1 MRKEI
6 KRETKVKRHMKKAAA
21 VILTAMMCAALIPAA
36 PGAADTAFA
45 ATGQSASDAAIEARA
60 KSIVS
65 KMTLYEKVN
74 QMMIVKMPEKRI
86 VDIAKKNQYGGYIM
100 FGYNFQGVRKSTM
113 IKRIRKCQK
122 VSKRNMLI
130 AVDEEGGTVVRASLY
145 KNFRKSRFRSPRQIY
160 RSSGYKGIVRDTKT
174 KDKFL
179 KGLGINCNFAPVADV
194 PYRSSNFIYQRGFS
208 TSAKK
213 TLKFIKKT
221 VTQMDKDDV
230 VSCLKHFPGYGGNG
244 DTHGQIIRDRRQ
256 LSTFKKRD
264 LWPFRKGID
273 NGADMI
279 MVSHV
284 IVNAFDSKRP
294 ASLSKNVH
302 KYLRKNLKF
311 DGVIVTD
318 GLGMEGIRKFVGG
331 DAGKAAVYA
340 IKAGND
346 MLCVTTGRIDT
357 QRSIRNAVKKGKISE
372 KQIDR
377 SVQRIIEMKI
387 RRGII
392 K

>member
-1 MRKEI
+1 MLDKRRTI
-6 KRETKVKRHMKKAAA
+6 KKLICIA
-21 VILTAMMCAALIPAA
+21 AALIMSVTLAA
-36 PGAADTAFA
+36 PAGAA
-45 ATGQSASDAAIEARA
+45 SSDAKIEARA
-60 KSIVS
+60 AKIVS
-65 KMTLYEKVN
+65 GMSLHDKVN

-100 FGYNFQGVRKSTM
+100 FGYNFRGRSKSSVKKT
-113 IKRIRKCQK
+113 IKQCQK
-122 VSKRNMLI
+122 VSKKNMLI

-145 KNFRKSRFRSPRQIY
+145 RQFRKSSFRSPRQVY
-160 RSSGYKGIVRDTKT
+160 RSSGYKGIVKYTKT

-179 KGLGINCNFAPVADV
+179 KSLGINTNFAPVADV

-208 TSAKK
+208 TSTKK
-213 TLKFIKKT
+213 TSKFITKT
-221 VTQMDKDDV
+221 VKQMKKDDV

-244 DTHGQIIRDRRQ
+244 DTHGKIIRDRR
-256 LSTFKKRD
+256 SKSVFKKRD
-264 LWPFRKGID
+264 LWPFRKGIQH
-273 NGADMI
+273 GADMI

-302 KYLRKNLKF
+302 RYLRKTLKY
-311 DGVIVTD
+311 DGVIITD

-331 DAGKAAVYA
+331 DAAKAAVYA
-340 IKAGND
+340 VKAGND
-346 MLCVTTGRIDT
+346 MLCVTTGRVET
-357 QRSIRNAVKKGKISE
+357 QRAIRKAVKDGKISE

-377 SVQRIIEMKI
+377 SVQRIIEMKL

>member
-1 MRKEI
+1 
-6 KRETKVKRHMKKAAA
+6 MKKRFDWMNRSISKTAGKGLACLVALMLCLIIVFSLTPQAANAAA
-21 VILTAMMCAALIPAA
+21 SSGM
-36 PGAADTAFA
+36 
-45 ATGQSASDAAIEARA
+45 SDAEIEARA
-60 KSIVS
+60 AKIVS
-65 KMTLYEKVN
+65 RMSLYDKVN

-86 VDIAKKNQYGGYIM
+86 VDIAKNNQYGGYIM
-100 FGYNFQGVRKSTM
+100 FGYNFKGKSKAS
-113 IKRIRKCQK
+113 IKRTIARCQK
-122 VSKRNMLI
+122 VSKKNMLI
-130 AVDEEGGTVVRASLY
+130 GVDEEGGTVVRASLY
-145 KNFRKSRFRSPRQIY
+145 RQFRKSSFKSPRQVY
-160 RSSGYKGIVRDTKT
+160 RSSGYKGIVKYTKS
-174 KDKFL
+174 KDRFL
-179 KGLGINCNFAPVADV
+179 KSLGINTNFAPVADV

-208 TSAKK
+208 TSMQK
-213 TLKFIKKT
+213 TSKFITRTVKQMKK
-221 VTQMDKDDV
+221 DNV

-244 DTHGQIIRDRRQ
+244 DTHGKIIRDRRS
-256 LSTFKKRD
+256 LVTFKKRD
-264 LWPFRKGID
+264 LWPFRKGIQ
-273 NGADMI
+273 NGTDMI

-311 DGVIVTD
+311 DGVIITD

-331 DAGKAAVYA
+331 DAGKAAVAA

-346 MLCVTTGRIDT
+346 MLCVTTGRVET
-357 QRSIRNAVKKGKISE
+357 QRAIRKAVQKGKISE

-377 SVQRIIEMKI
+377 SVQRIIEMKL